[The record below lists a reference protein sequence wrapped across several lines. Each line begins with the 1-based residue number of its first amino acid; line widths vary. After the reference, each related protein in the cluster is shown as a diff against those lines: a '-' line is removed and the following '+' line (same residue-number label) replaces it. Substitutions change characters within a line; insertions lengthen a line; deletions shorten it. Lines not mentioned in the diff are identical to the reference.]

1 MHYTRINRA
10 VASIFDEI
18 INQLFSRLSQMALSK
33 LDRDLRD
40 EADFSRNFV
49 DFRDRV
55 TRSFFQKRRYPRD
68 FSPFLISNRISK
80 LLYRQGNKYSIKNIK
95 KYKEIQINK
104 LG

>member
-55 TRSFFQKRRYPRD
+55 TRSFFPKTMLSPRYS
-68 FSPFLISNRISK
+68 SPFLISNRISK

-95 KYKEIQINK
+95 KYKQINK

>member
-55 TRSFFQKRRYPRD
+55 TRSFFPKTTLS
-68 FSPFLISNRISK
+68 SPFLISNRISK

-95 KYKEIQINK
+95 KYKQINK